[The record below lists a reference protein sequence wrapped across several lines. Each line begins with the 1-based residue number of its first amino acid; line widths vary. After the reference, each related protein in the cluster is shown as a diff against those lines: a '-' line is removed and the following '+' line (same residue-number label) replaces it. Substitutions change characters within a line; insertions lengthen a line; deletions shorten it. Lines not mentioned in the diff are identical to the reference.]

1 MNKLTWP
8 AVGLIAVLAGAAI
21 ALATLAH
28 WDAGAILGVLGILGG
43 IGGGAAVAGGVAGRV
58 EDVHDETTAQTKTLN
73 TIERRTNGELDAR
86 IANAMEEAAET
97 GAARAVAAIREQGG
111 LR

>member
-8 AVGLIAVLAGAAI
+8 TVGLIAVLGALAV

-43 IGGGAAVAGGVAGRV
+43 IGGGAAVGGAVAGKV
-58 EDVHDETTAQTKTLN
+58 EDVHQETAAQTQVLAK
-73 TIERRTNGELDAR
+73 IDHQTNGQLAARDAR
-86 IANAMEEAAET
+86 IADLEAQL
-97 GAARAVAAIREQGG
+97 RRLGG
-111 LR
+111 TP